1 MMALLDRIFILSV
14 AVVLFALAPVATAQ
28 ERNGGINMGRNDR
41 IVIVGGGPA
50 GVHYATLL
58 VKKGFTNITI
68 LEQSHEVGGKSK
80 TVLDPQG
87 GYPHELGTCYA
98 TALYQPVFDL
108 LKEYDPTNTLI
119 PFIPT
124 VKGHTWVNRD
134 ANQSVVDYNRYA
146 LQLAVQAVGPSPLP
160 KLMATVDAAFASYI
174 SLHTSIL
181 GVYDYGLP
189 PRPSNWT
196 RLNMTG
202 FEFLKQNKLLVLE
215 GFFRFVFQ
223 QQGYGSL
230 DESPAFYMLWWV
242 HPDTIRQKQAADS
255 KGQPWVY
262 VLSKGYQS
270 LWKAMVDKY
279 PSQID
284 VRVNTKVIQITRT
297 NPIVITVQ
305 TNNVVPGIIW
315 ADHLVMATD
324 LGYMVTLPSDL
335 NLREFRF
342 SKNLASSAF
351 VVTLFQSDASPIE
364 SVSQWW
370 PSRGVGAA
378 EGQLQLTRNS
388 RLALFNPLPAHR
400 FPSDPVATNWGVN
413 ATGRQSRVAYQ
424 FFNRQVRTSDSAAS
438 KKQLLADLA
447 DAAFDNATIHTQVVH
462 SYFPRCN
469 LTQLQQGVPWAVWE
483 NQGRIKTTWIGSS
496 VSFESVLDV
505 VVYNNNLINR
515 VNMTN

>member
-80 TVLDPQG
+80 T
-87 GYPHELGTCYA
+87 
-98 TALYQPVFDL
+98 PVFDL

-134 ANQSVVDYNRYA
+134 ANQSVVDYN
-146 LQLAVQAVGPSPLP
+146 
-160 KLMATVDAAFASYI
+160 SYI

-447 DAAFDNATIHTQVVH
+447 DAAFANATIHTQVVH

>member
-80 TVLDPQG
+80 T
-87 GYPHELGTCYA
+87 
-98 TALYQPVFDL
+98 PVFDL

-134 ANQSVVDYNRYA
+134 SNQSVVDYN
-146 LQLAVQAVGPSPLP
+146 
-160 KLMATVDAAFASYI
+160 SYI

-242 HPDTIRQKQAADS
+242 HPDMIRQKQAADS

-262 VLSKGYQS
+262 VLSKGYQF

-447 DAAFDNATIHTQVVH
+447 DAAFANATIHTQVVH